1 MKNKNRRWVGGA
13 ALILSLLALSACGSS
28 GPAQADFDSLQKRV
42 AGLEQQ
48 LAAKE
53 QELEELKSTVAAINQ
68 AGGSVDVSAPSD
80 NGPADKGDNVRITF
94 AQYQKIEIGMTYKE
108 VTEIVGGNG
117 QALSET
123 ADMVVYSYSGA
134 GDTGANAVLSFNNGK
149 LLSKAQ
155 AGLD

>member
-1 MKNKNRRWVGGA
+1 M
-13 ALILSLLALSACGSS
+13 
-28 GPAQADFDSLQKRV
+28 
-42 AGLEQQ
+42 
-48 LAAKE
+48 
-53 QELEELKSTVAAINQ
+53 
-68 AGGSVDVSAPSD
+68 
-80 NGPADKGDNVRITF
+80 RITF